1 MAIAMPSNAGKS
13 RLTVN
18 IAAYTALVHQKKGIN
33 NIK

>member
-18 IAAYTALVHQKKGIN
+18 IAAYTSLVHQKRY
-33 NIK
+33 